1 MRKALIIGVS
11 GQDGAYLA
19 KLLLS
24 KGYVVLGSSRD
35 HESNSFHNLLS
46 LDIKDKVSLTSIDTN
61 DFRSVITALSKYG
74 PDEIYNLAGQTSVG
88 LSFTYPVETFNSIL
102 IGTMNLLECVR
113 VLDMPARIYN
123 AGSGE
128 VFGHKTLASDENTP
142 FSPQSPYGTAKAAAT
157 YAVSNY
163 REAYGMFCCTGILF
177 NHESPLRPQ
186 RFVTQKIIQSA
197 RLISAGAQNKL
208 RLGNIDVARDWG
220 WAPDY
225 VEAMWLMLNAEKPKD
240 YVVASG
246 RQRSLRD
253 FLKLSFEHVGLDWQD
268 YVVTDSNFLRPL
280 DIKANLGNPELA
292 LLELGWRAK
301 TSFEEVVKKLSDGNL
316 Y

>member
-1 MRKALIIGVS
+1 MRKALIIGIS

-24 KGYVVLGSSRD
+24 KGYAVTGSSRD
-35 HESNSFHNLLS
+35 HELNSFHNLTRLG
-46 LDIKDKVSLTSIDTN
+46 IKELVNLTSIDTN
-61 DFRSVITALSKYG
+61 DFRSLITALSKYS

-88 LSFTYPVETFNSIL
+88 LSFKYPVETFNSIL

-113 VLDMPARIYN
+113 ILNIPARIYN

-128 VFGHKTLASDENTP
+128 VFGDNPLASDETTP
-142 FSPQSPYGTAKAAAT
+142 FLPLSPYGTAKAAST

-163 REAYGMFCCTGILF
+163 REAYGIFCCTGILF

-197 RLISAGAQNKL
+197 RLISTGVTNKIA
-208 RLGNIDVARDWG
+208 LGNIDIARDWG
-220 WAPDY
+220 WAADY
-225 VEAMWLMLNAEKPKD
+225 VEAMWLMLNAEKPSD
-240 YVVASG
+240 YVIASG
-246 RQRSLRD
+246 KQHSLRD
-253 FLKLSFEHVGLDWQD
+253 FLRISFELVGLNWQD
-268 YVVTDSNFLRPL
+268 FVITDSNFLRPL
-280 DIKANLGNPELA
+280 DIKANLGNPEKA
-292 LLELGWRAK
+292 SKSLGWRP
-301 TSFEEVVKKLSDGNL
+301 TVTFDQIVTKLSNGSL

>member
-1 MRKALIIGVS
+1 
-11 GQDGAYLA
+11 
-19 KLLLS
+19 
-24 KGYVVLGSSRD
+24 
-35 HESNSFHNLLS
+35 
-46 LDIKDKVSLTSIDTN
+46 
-61 DFRSVITALSKYG
+61 
-74 PDEIYNLAGQTSVG
+74 
-88 LSFTYPVETFNSIL
+88 
-102 IGTMNLLECVR
+102 
-113 VLDMPARIYN
+113 
-123 AGSGE
+123 
-128 VFGHKTLASDENTP
+128 
-142 FSPQSPYGTAKAAAT
+142 
-157 YAVSNY
+157 
-163 REAYGMFCCTGILF
+163 MFCCTGILF